1 MPRSRKR
8 RSTPGRPRR
17 SGDRSGLA
25 LRVAAAVVILLG
37 GIAVVA
43 YLALR
48 PAPAPR
54 APEPDPGVLVRNVA
68 RRHGCAP
75 ERITVE
81 PPAPDSGGL
90 WEITVHA
97 PRGFSVERFVLDLEA
112 EAHNRGGRL
121 DARPLAEKGG
131 YGLTAL
137 EGELGGGRCRIV
149 VVRDEPPPRRTP
161 PPRVTG
167 TTARLAIVL
176 DDGGYS
182 MEPVAAISEL
192 PRAVA
197 VAVLP
202 NAPFAGEMAR
212 ALHAEGREVL
222 LHLPM
227 EPGPGHGPGP
237 GPDAIMVGQSSARV
251 AELVRHALT
260 VVAGARG
267 VNNHMGSRA
276 TADPATMRAVMEAL
290 RGSGLYFLDSRTTPD
305 TVAER
310 TARELGVPAL
320 HRDVFLDVVSDPAAI
335 RRALAKAVSRA
346 RADGAAVAIGHVHP
360 LTLEVL
366 RSELEAGLDGVQLV
380 PPSRLLTPR

>member
-1 MPRSRKR
+1 M
-8 RSTPGRPRR
+8 
-17 SGDRSGLA
+17 A
-25 LRVAAAVVILLG
+25 LRVGAAVAILLG
-37 GIAVVA
+37 GLGVVA

-48 PAPAPR
+48 TPPAPPPAR
-54 APEPDPGVLVRNVA
+54 PDPGSIVRDVA
-68 RRHGCAP
+68 RRHGCPAG
-75 ERITVE
+75 RITVE
-81 PPAPDSGGL
+81 PPAGGSQGL
-90 WEITVHA
+90 WEVTVHA
-97 PRGFSVERFVLDLEA
+97 PKSFTVDRFVLDLEA

-121 DARPLAEKGG
+121 DVRPLAEKGG

-137 EGELGGGRCRIV
+137 EGELGGGRCRVV

-161 PPRVTG
+161 PPQTG
-167 TTARLAIVL
+167 RTVPRLAIVL

-182 MEPVAAISEL
+182 MAPVEAIAAL
-192 PRAVA
+192 PTAVA

-202 NAPFAGEMAR
+202 NAPFAAELTR

-227 EPGPGHGPGP
+227 EPRPGNGPGP
-237 GPDAIMVGQSSARV
+237 GPDAVMVGQSPARV
-251 AELVRHALT
+251 AELLGRALT

-310 TARELGVPAL
+310 AAREAGVPAL
-320 HRDVFLDVVSDPAAI
+320 HRDVFLDVVADPVAI
-335 RRALAKAVSRA
+335 RRALARAVSRA
-346 RADGAAVAIGHVHP
+346 RADGSAVAIGHVHP
-360 LTLEVL
+360 LTLEIL
-366 RSELEAGLDGVQLV
+366 RSELGTALDGVTLV
-380 PPSRLLTPR
+380 PPSGLLTPR